1 MDKKLYLPGDY
12 VTTIEEFFAGL
23 GLFEENGKIYSCTSG
38 LPKIDLKERRIDIE
52 PVKKPKS
59 FVKKGDIVIAQV
71 KDIGRNVVELTLL
84 YNETEKVE
92 ANIAAFM
99 LIKRSKEVALRS
111 IKPTDIVRAYV
122 LDSEGKI
129 MLSMRG
135 KGFGILYA
143 LCPFCMNPL
152 YFNEKEFRTLKCL
165 NCGFKVNTK
174 VSSFYL
180 NKYKG

>member
-1 MDKKLYLPGDY
+1 MNKKLYLPGDF

-23 GLFEENGKIYSCTSG
+23 GLFEENGKLYSCVSG
-38 LPKIDLKERRIDIE
+38 IAKMDLKERKIDIE
-52 PVKKPKS
+52 PIRKPKS

-71 KDIGRNVVELTLL
+71 KDIGRNVVELRLL

-92 ANIAAFM
+92 ANITAFM
-99 LIKRSKEVALRS
+99 LLKRPRENVLRS

-129 MLSMRG
+129 ILSMRG
-135 KGFGILYA
+135 KGFGIIHA
-143 LCPFCMNPL
+143 DCPFCLNPL
-152 YFNEKEFRTLKCL
+152 YYNEKEFRTLRCL
-165 NCGFKVNTK
+165 NCGFHVNTK
-174 VSSFYL
+174 VSSYYL